1 MRVQFMAAVI
11 LGLTLSPAPVF
22 GCTCAAPPPEVKT
35 ASELA
40 AWTRADAIFEGKVE
54 SVELRWKLKEAQ
66 IGDVIPTVATDLDQN
81 GPVILVSLE
90 ILHSY
95 RGDQRKPMRHNRYR
109 PKVQQQE
116 LSYMVWALFL
126 LSALFSFQLAN
137 INSIRCHSI
146 PPA

>member
-1 MRVQFMAAVI
+1 MRNHEMDSQGGHQIRPRRSCTEPELKRNWPPAKTRFHNLRSTALQLQLFWSCFETRILINLRGSMRVQFMAAVI

-66 IGDVIPTVATDLDQN
+66 IGDVIPTVATDLDSSH
-81 GPVILVSLE
+81 L
-90 ILHSY
+90 
-95 RGDQRKPMRHNRYR
+95 
-109 PKVQQQE
+109 
-116 LSYMVWALFL
+116 
-126 LSALFSFQLAN
+126 
-137 INSIRCHSI
+137 
-146 PPA
+146 